1 MKIDKRSVG
10 IVETQ
15 YFTFAEPPNE
25 MVLECGRKLG
35 PITLAYETYGKLNKD
50 KSNAVL
56 IVHTLTSDAHAAGY
70 LSEDDKKPGWWDE
83 MIGPGKAFDTNQ
95 YFVLCSNIISGCKGS
110 TGPSSINPATG
121 RPYGLSFP
129 VVTIKDMVDA
139 QKILIDHLGI
149 KKLLCVAG
157 GSMGG
162 MQVLQWVVSYPEMVC
177 LAVPI
182 ATTSKLSAQAIAF
195 NEVGRQSIMSDPDWM
210 NGDYYGKTTP
220 HRGLSLARMIA
231 HITYLSDE
239 SMHNKFGRRLQNS
252 AEYGY
257 DFATEFQVES
267 YLKHQG
273 DSFVKR
279 FDANSYL
286 YITKSMDYFDLSNG
300 FGSLKKAFANVK
312 TRFLIVSLSS
322 DWLFPSYQSKEIVSA
337 LRWNNIDTI
346 YTEIKS
352 NKGHDG
358 FLLEYDQLTS
368 LITNFLKY
376 GSDGK

>member
-10 IVETQ
+10 IVETK
-15 YFTFAEPPNE
+15 YAVFAEPPNE
-25 MVLECGRKLG
+25 MLLECGRKLG
-35 PITLAYETYGKLNKD
+35 PITIAYETYGKLNKNKD
-50 KSNAVL
+50 NAIL
-56 IVHTLTSDAHAAGY
+56 ITHTLTSDAHAAGY
-70 LSEDDKKPGWWDE
+70 NSKDDEKPGWWDE
-83 MIGPGKAFDTNQ
+83 MIGPGKAFDTDQ
-95 YFVLCSNIISGCKGS
+95 YFVLCSNIIGGCKGS

-139 QKILIDHLGI
+139 QKMLVDYLGIDH
-149 KKLLCVAG
+149 LLCVAG

-162 MQVLQWVVSYPEMVC
+162 MQVLQWAVSYPEMVR
-177 LAVPI
+177 LAVTI

-195 NEVGRQSIMSDPDWM
+195 DEVGRQSIMSDPDWM
-210 NGDYYGKTTP
+210 DGDYYGKTIP
-220 HRGLSLARMIA
+220 RRGLSLARMIA

-239 SMHNKFGRRLQNS
+239 SMHRKFGRRLQDR

-257 DFATEFQVES
+257 DFVTEFQVES

-286 YITKSMDYFDLSNG
+286 YITKAMDYFDLG
-300 FGSLKKAFANVK
+300 QTYGSLRKAFSNVNSK
-312 TRFLIVSLSS
+312 FLVVSISS

-352 NKGHDG
+352 DKGHDG
-358 FLLEYDQLTS
+358 FLLEYDQLTN

-376 GSDGK
+376 GRS

>member
-1 MKIDKRSVG
+1 
-10 IVETQ
+10 
-15 YFTFAEPPNE
+15 
-25 MVLECGRKLG
+25 
-35 PITLAYETYGKLNKD
+35 
-50 KSNAVL
+50 
-56 IVHTLTSDAHAAGY
+56 
-70 LSEDDKKPGWWDE
+70 
-83 MIGPGKAFDTNQ
+83 
-95 YFVLCSNIISGCKGS
+95 
-110 TGPSSINPATG
+110 
-121 RPYGLSFP
+121 
-129 VVTIKDMVDA
+129 
-139 QKILIDHLGI
+139 
-149 KKLLCVAG
+149 
-157 GSMGG
+157 
-162 MQVLQWVVSYPEMVC
+162 
-177 LAVPI
+177 
-182 ATTSKLSAQAIAF
+182 
-195 NEVGRQSIMSDPDWM
+195 
-210 NGDYYGKTTP
+210 
-220 HRGLSLARMIA
+220 
-231 HITYLSDE
+231 
-239 SMHNKFGRRLQNS
+239 
-252 AEYGY
+252 
-257 DFATEFQVES
+257 VES